1 MRQRTFASQA
11 GYQKYGRKSR
21 RELFLDEMERI
32 VPWSAMCLLVEP
44 HYPKADNGRR
54 PVGLEIMLRTYFV
67 QQWFNLSAPGVEEA
81 LYESP
86 VLQRFTGVDLGAAPA
101 PDETII
107 CRFRHLLEK
116 HDLCGMMLDA
126 VNIHLEAKGIKIAT
140 GTIVDATII
149 GAPSENGQQSTP
161 RVA

>member
-21 RELFLDEMERI
+21 RELFLDEMECI

-44 HYPKADNGRR
+44 HYPKAGNGRR
-54 PVGLEIMLRTYFV
+54 TLGLEIMPRTYFL
-67 QQWFNLSAPGVEEA
+67 QHWFNLSNPGVDKA

-101 PDETII
+101 PDETT
-107 CRFRHLLEK
+107 RSAPRLALSPLSAGHRHATLSIARPHRGLRPRRYERSFEGDQPLGRELLK
-116 HDLCGMMLDA
+116 RVHT
-126 VNIHLEAKGIKIAT
+126 T
-140 GTIVDATII
+140 G
-149 GAPSENGQQSTP
+149 
-161 RVA
+161 